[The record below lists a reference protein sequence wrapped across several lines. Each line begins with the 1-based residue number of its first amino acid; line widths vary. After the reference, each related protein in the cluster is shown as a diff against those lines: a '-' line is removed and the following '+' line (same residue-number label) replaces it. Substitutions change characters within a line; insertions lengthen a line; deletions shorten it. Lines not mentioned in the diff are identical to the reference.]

1 MADGDRPTLTVEER
15 AERGSR
21 ATRRLRREGWVPGV
35 VYGEGSETVSFKV
48 GVRDLRL
55 ALQAATAVIDLKV
68 GSARPLPVIVKE
80 TQQHPV
86 RGEVMHL
93 DLLQVN
99 LRQKI
104 HSTLAVELV
113 GSESAPGVVQGGVL
127 EHVTRELNIE
137 ALPGDLPER
146 IDVDV
151 SGLEVAGTLPL
162 SEISPPEGVEFLDDP
177 DETVIA
183 TIGAPTALEETD
195 AVEEETELVGEDAEA
210 ARRAGIE
217 PGAEGA
223 EDEARGEGS

>member
-15 AERGSR
+15 SERGSR
-21 ATRRLRREGWVPGV
+21 STRRLRREGWVPGV
-35 VYGEGSETVSFKV
+35 VYGEGADPVSFKV

-55 ALQAATAVIDLKV
+55 ALQEVTAVIDLKV

-99 LRQKI
+99 MREKI
-104 HSTLAVELV
+104 QSTMAVELLGAEV
-113 GSESAPGVVQGGVL
+113 APGVVQGGVL

-137 ALPGDLPER
+137 ALPGDLPEH

-151 SGLEVAGTLPL
+151 SDLEVAGTLHL
-162 SEISPPEGVEFLDDP
+162 SEITPPEGVEFLDDLE
-177 DETVIA
+177 ETIIA
-183 TIGAPTALEETD
+183 TVGTATGLEETD
-195 AVEEETELVGEDAEA
+195 AIEEETELVGEDAEA
-210 ARRAGIE
+210 ADRAGIE
-217 PGAEGA
+217 PGAGGEAGG
-223 EDEARGEGS
+223 EDS

>member
-1 MADGDRPTLTVEER
+1 MADGDRPTLSVEER
-15 AERGSR
+15 SERGSR

-35 VYGEGSETVSFKV
+35 VYGEGAEPVSFKV

-55 ALQAATAVIDLKV
+55 ALQEATAVIDLEV
-68 GSARPLPVIVKE
+68 GSGRPRPVIVKE

-99 LRQKI
+99 MREKI
-104 HSTLAVELV
+104 QSTTAVELI
-113 GSESAPGVVQGGVL
+113 GAELAPGVVQGGVL

-151 SGLEVAGTLPL
+151 SGLEVAGTLHL
-162 SEISPPEGVEFLDDP
+162 SEISPPEGVDFLDDLE
-177 DETVIA
+177 ETIIA
-183 TIGAPTALEETD
+183 TVGAPTGLEETD

-210 ARRAGIE
+210 AGIE
-217 PGAEGA
+217 PGAQGEEGG
-223 EDEARGEGS
+223 EAGSEGS

>member
-1 MADGDRPTLTVEER
+1 MADGDRPTLSVEER
-15 AERGSR
+15 SERGSR

-35 VYGEGSETVSFKV
+35 VYGEGAEPVSFKV

-55 ALQAATAVIDLKV
+55 ALQEATAVIDLEV

-99 LRQKI
+99 MRQKI
-104 HSTLAVELV
+104 HSTMAVELV
-113 GSESAPGVVQGGVL
+113 GAEVAPGVVQGGVL

-151 SGLEVAGTLPL
+151 SELEVAGTLHL
-162 SEISPPEGVEFLDDP
+162 SEISPPEGVDFLDDLE
-177 DETVIA
+177 ETIIA
-183 TIGAPTALEETD
+183 TVGAPTGLEETD

-210 ARRAGIE
+210 AGIE
-217 PGAEGA
+217 PGAEG
-223 EDEARGEGS
+223 EEGGEAGSEGS

>member
-1 MADGDRPTLTVEER
+1 MADGDRPTLSVEER
-15 AERGSR
+15 SERGSR

-35 VYGEGSETVSFKV
+35 VYGEGAEPVSFKV

-55 ALQAATAVIDLKV
+55 ALQEATAVIDLEV

-99 LRQKI
+99 MRQKI
-104 HSTLAVELV
+104 HSTMAVELV
-113 GSESAPGVVQGGVL
+113 GVEVAPGVVQGGVL

-151 SGLEVAGTLPL
+151 SELEVAGTLHL
-162 SEISPPEGVEFLDDP
+162 SEISPPEGVDFLDDLE
-177 DETVIA
+177 DTIIA
-183 TIGAPTALEETD
+183 TVGAPTGLEETD

-210 ARRAGIE
+210 AGIA
-217 PGAEGA
+217 PDAEGGDG
-223 EDEARGEGS
+223 DEAGSEGS